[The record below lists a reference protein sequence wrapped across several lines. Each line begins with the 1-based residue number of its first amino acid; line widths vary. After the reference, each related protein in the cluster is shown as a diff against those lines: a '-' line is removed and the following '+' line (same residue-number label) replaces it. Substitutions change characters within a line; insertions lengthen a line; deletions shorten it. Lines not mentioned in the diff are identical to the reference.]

1 VENAIAGGVAL
12 VGGVAL
18 RSDLVRAIQHDAAER
33 RGESTAVGAATSAV
47 GCPPYV
53 EVVTRV
59 WRRAAWAAAAAY
71 VLGSPSLTIVA
82 DGSTARGAILAIF
95 PLVVSVLCFVGVQK
109 PMWRGGRELMVPAA
123 FAAVV
128 VWQFLSAYFNIGP
141 GYIMHA
147 LPAVTL
153 LMLGLRVRVVQYE
166 LSIAEFRRCVASLL
180 GPLVTILLLGLV
192 LQMIGKIP
200 SEFPSDFP
208 VSVHGA
214 RLQGLA
220 IHPIGDGLL
229 AGLTLLLALAARG
242 NRVRLF
248 LYRSVAVAILILT
261 DARTAWVGTLAA
273 VVFLW
278 LLEPRR
284 SSWRRLLPILVTMM
298 ALPTI
303 ASFVLIQ
310 RAGGSDVLTGRNV
323 IWQNTLPL
331 LRQLNVF
338 GYGPNAIALLFPD
351 VGGPGSMISQAQ
363 NQWLNDA
370 INFGWVG
377 PFLLAALCLSIS
389 FAGPLSHRRMLLF
402 SMLIYILVV
411 SFSEEPLDL
420 WNSIVQAYPLFLTFI
435 VTSRG
440 RNPLLGSADPPTGG
454 KGVFL

>member
-1 VENAIAGGVAL
+1 MTGIQ
-12 VGGVAL
+12 
-18 RSDLVRAIQHDAAER
+18 IQHDVAGRQSESAA
-33 RGESTAVGAATSAV
+33 AGAATSAV

-82 DGSTARGAILAIF
+82 SGSTIRGAILASF
-95 PLVVSVLCFVGVQK
+95 PLVASVLCFVGVQK

-128 VWQFLSAYFNIGP
+128 VWQFLSAYFNLGP

-153 LMLGLRVRVVQYE
+153 LMLGLRVRAVQYE

-192 LQMIGKIP
+192 LQMLGRIP
-200 SEFPSDFP
+200 SEFPSAFP
-208 VSVHGA
+208 VSVHGT

-220 IHPIGDGLL
+220 IHPIGEGLL

-242 NRVRLF
+242 NRVRLS
-248 LYRSVAVAILILT
+248 LYRSITVAILILT

-273 VVFLW
+273 VVLMW

-284 SSWRRLLPILVTMM
+284 STWRRLLPILVTIM

-303 ASFVLIQ
+303 ASFVLID
-310 RAGGSDVLTGRNV
+310 RAGSSDVLTGRNIV
-323 IWQNTLPL
+323 WQNTLPL

-338 GYGPNAIALLFPD
+338 GYGPQAIARLFPD
-351 VGGPGSMISQAQ
+351 VSGPGSVPGSATTQAQ

-370 INFGWVG
+370 INFGWVAV
-377 PFLLAALCLSIS
+377 FLLAVLCLSIS
-389 FAGPLSHRRMLLF
+389 LAGPLSHRRMLLF
-402 SMLIYILVV
+402 PMLLYILVV

-420 WNSIVQAYPLFLTFI
+420 WDSIVQAFPLFLTFI

-440 RNPLLGSADPPTGG
+440 RNPLLETADPPTGD
-454 KGVFL
+454 KEVFL

>member
-1 VENAIAGGVAL
+1 VTGIQ
-12 VGGVAL
+12 
-18 RSDLVRAIQHDAAER
+18 IQHDVAGYQSESAA
-33 RGESTAVGAATSAV
+33 AGAATSAV

-59 WRRAAWAAAAAY
+59 WRRAAWAAAAIY

-82 DGSTARGAILAIF
+82 SGSTVRGAILASF
-95 PLVVSVLCFVGVQK
+95 PLVASVLCFAGVQK

-128 VWQFLSAYFNIGP
+128 VWQFLSAYFNLGP

-153 LMLGLRVRVVQYE
+153 LMLGLRVRAVQYE
-166 LSIAEFRRCVASLL
+166 LSIAEFRICVASLL

-192 LQMIGKIP
+192 LQMLGTIP
-200 SEFPSDFP
+200 SEFPSAFP

-242 NRVRLF
+242 NRIRLS
-248 LYRSVAVAILILT
+248 LYRSITVAILILT

-273 VVFLW
+273 VVLMW

-284 SSWRRLLPILVTMM
+284 STWRRLLPILVTIT

-310 RAGGSDVLTGRNV
+310 RAGSSGVLTGRNI
-323 IWQNTLPL
+323 IWQNTLPV

-338 GYGPNAIALLFPD
+338 GYGPQAIARLFPD
-351 VGGPGSMISQAQ
+351 LSGPGSVPGSATTQAQ

-377 PFLLAALCLSIS
+377 AFLLAALCLSILL
-389 FAGPLSHRRMLLF
+389 AGPLSHRRMLLF
-402 SMLIYILVV
+402 PMLIYILIV
-411 SFSEEPLDL
+411 SFSGEPLDI
-420 WNSIVQAYPLFLTFI
+420 WNSIAQAFPLFLTFI

-440 RNPLLGSADPPTGG
+440 RNPLIETADPPASD
-454 KGVFL
+454 KEVFL

>member
-1 VENAIAGGVAL
+1 VTGIQ
-12 VGGVAL
+12 
-18 RSDLVRAIQHDAAER
+18 IQHDVAGYQSESAA
-33 RGESTAVGAATSAV
+33 AGAATSAV

-59 WRRAAWAAAAAY
+59 WRRAAWAAAAIY

-82 DGSTARGAILAIF
+82 SGSTVRGAILASF
-95 PLVVSVLCFVGVQK
+95 PLVASVLCFAGVQK

-128 VWQFLSAYFNIGP
+128 VWQFLSAYFNLGP

-153 LMLGLRVRVVQYE
+153 LMLGLRVRAVQYE
-166 LSIAEFRRCVASLL
+166 LSIAEFRICVASLL

-192 LQMIGKIP
+192 LQMLGTIP
-200 SEFPSDFP
+200 SEFPSAFP

-242 NRVRLF
+242 NRIRLS
-248 LYRSVAVAILILT
+248 LYRSITVAILILT

-273 VVFLW
+273 VVLMW

-284 SSWRRLLPILVTMM
+284 STWRRLLPILVTIT

-310 RAGGSDVLTGRNV
+310 RAGSSGVLTGRNI
-323 IWQNTLPL
+323 IWQNTLPV

-338 GYGPNAIALLFPD
+338 GYGPQAIARLFPD
-351 VGGPGSMISQAQ
+351 VSGPGSVPGSATTEAQ

-377 PFLLAALCLSIS
+377 AFLLAALCLSILL
-389 FAGPLSHRRMLLF
+389 AGPLSHRRMLLF
-402 SMLIYILVV
+402 PMLIYILIV
-411 SFSEEPLDL
+411 SFSEEPMDI
-420 WNSIVQAYPLFLTFI
+420 WNSIAQAFPLFLTFI

-440 RNPLLGSADPPTGG
+440 RNPLIETVDPPASD
-454 KGVFL
+454 KEVFL

>member
-1 VENAIAGGVAL
+1 MTG
-12 VGGVAL
+12 
-18 RSDLVRAIQHDAAER
+18 IQHGTVAHRGGSAAL
-33 RGESTAVGAATSAV
+33 GAATSAA

-59 WRRAAWAAAAAY
+59 WRRAAWAGAAAY
-71 VLGSPSLTIVA
+71 VVGSPSLTIVA
-82 DGSTARGAILAIF
+82 DGSTTRGAILAIF
-95 PLVVSVLCFVGVQK
+95 PLVASVLCFVGVRK
-109 PMWRGGRELMVPAA
+109 PMWHGGRELMVPAA

-128 VWQFLSAYFNIGP
+128 VWQFLSAYFNLGP

-153 LMLGLRVRVVQYE
+153 LMLGLRVRAVQYE

-192 LQMIGKIP
+192 LQMLGRIP

-208 VSVHGA
+208 ASVHGT

-220 IHPIGDGLL
+220 IHPIGEGLL

-242 NRVRLF
+242 NRVRLS
-248 LYRSVAVAILILT
+248 LYRSITVAILILT

-273 VVFLW
+273 VVLMW

-284 SSWRRLLPILVTMM
+284 SMWRRLLPILATII
-298 ALPTI
+298 ALPAI
-303 ASFVLIQ
+303 ASFVLIE
-310 RAGGSDVLTGRNV
+310 RVGSSDVLTGRNV

-331 LRQLNVF
+331 LRQLDVF
-338 GYGPNAIALLFPD
+338 GYGPLAIARLFPD
-351 VGGPGSMISQAQ
+351 IAGPYSVTTQAQ

-377 PFLLAALCLSIS
+377 LFLLAALCLSIS
-389 FAGPLSHRRMLLF
+389 LAGPLPHRRMLLF
-402 SMLIYILVV
+402 PMLIYILVV

-420 WNSIVQAYPLFLTFI
+420 WNSIVQAFPLFLTFI

-440 RNPLLGSADPPTGG
+440 RNPLLETTDPPAGD

>member
-1 VENAIAGGVAL
+1 VTG
-12 VGGVAL
+12 
-18 RSDLVRAIQHDAAER
+18 IQHDVAGR
-33 RGESTAVGAATSAV
+33 LGESAAVGAATSAV

-59 WRRAAWAAAAAY
+59 WRRAAWAGAAAY
-71 VLGSPSLTIVA
+71 FVGSPSLTVVA
-82 DGSTARGAILAIF
+82 NGSTSRGAILAIF
-95 PLVVSVLCFVGVQK
+95 PLVASVWCFMGVQR
-109 PMWRGGRELMVPAA
+109 PMWRGGRELMVPAT

-128 VWQFLSAYFNIGP
+128 VWQFLSAYFNLGP

-153 LMLGLRVRVVQYE
+153 LLLALRVRAVQYE

-180 GPLVTILLLGLV
+180 APLVTILLLGLV
-192 LQMIGKIP
+192 LQVLGRIP

-208 VSVHGA
+208 LSVHGY

-220 IHPIGDGLL
+220 IHPVGEGLL

-242 NRVRLF
+242 NRVRLS
-248 LYRSVAVAILILT
+248 LYRSITVPILILT
-261 DARTAWVGTLAA
+261 DARTAWLGTLAA
-273 VVFLW
+273 VVLMW

-284 SSWRRLLPILVTMM
+284 STWRRLLPILVTIM

-303 ASFVLIQ
+303 ASFILIE
-310 RAGGSDVLTGRNV
+310 RVGSSDVLSGRNI

-331 LRQLNVF
+331 LRQLSVF
-338 GYGPNAIALLFPD
+338 GYGPQAIVRLFPD
-351 VGGPGSMISQAQ
+351 VGGPYTMIPSAQ

-377 PFLLAALCLSIS
+377 PVLLAALCLSIS
-389 FAGPLSHRRMLLF
+389 LAGPLSHRRMLLF
-402 SMLIYILVV
+402 PMLIYILVV
-411 SFSEEPLDL
+411 SFSEEPIDL
-420 WNSIVQAYPLFLTFI
+420 WNSIVQAFPLFLTFI

-440 RNPLLGSADPPTGG
+440 RNLLLETADPPAGV